1 MVLHMSFEGKV
12 AIVTGGTRGIGKA
25 ISLALLQTGCKVSID
40 YRANVKAAED
50 FEKELV
56 KMGKRPGEDFI
67 ITKADVS
74 HQEEGA
80 RHIKMSIEKFGHVDF
95 LVNNAG
101 ISRDRTLKNMTEA
114 EWLEVMQNNL
124 NSVYNCTKNVIE
136 HMMSRG
142 YGRVV
147 SISSIVALMGNFGQ
161 TNYASAKAGII
172 GFTKSLA
179 QEVARKGVT
188 VNTVAPGFTDT
199 DMVRAMPED
208 VRKAIVERVPMKRLA
223 TPDEIADLV
232 VYLLSDK
239 ASYITGQVIS
249 VNGGLYM

>member
-1 MVLHMSFEGKV
+1 MSFDGKV
-12 AIVTGGTRGIGKA
+12 AIVTGGTRGIGRA
-25 ISLALLQTGCKVSID
+25 ISIALLQRGCKVSID
-40 YRANVKAAED
+40 FRLNVQAAKEFED
-50 FEKELV
+50 ELV
-56 KMGKRPGEDFI
+56 KMGKRPGQDFI

-74 HQEEGA
+74 HPEEA
-80 RHIKMSIEKFGHVDF
+80 AKHVKMTIDRFGHVDF

-101 ISRDRTLKNMTEA
+101 IARDRTLKNMTEA
-114 EWLEVMQNNL
+114 EWLEVIQNNL

-136 HMMSRG
+136 HMISRG

-179 QEVARKGVT
+179 QEVARKGIT
-188 VNTVAPGFTDT
+188 VNAVAPGFTDT
-199 DMVRAMPED
+199 DMVRAMPEE

-223 TPDEIADLV
+223 APDEIADLV